1 MNKHGEVKNK
11 FGKTLLPGKIP
22 STGYL
27 HVSLSNK
34 EVKGKHFYVH
44 QLVWKAFNGEIP
56 DGLVVCHVDTN
67 PQNNNLENLCLMT
80 HKENLN
86 KPETIENFKRSQRLH
101 PHKNSGRKKTVVYQ
115 FDMDGNLV
123 KRWDSVKATEEEG
136 FSPSCVSLC
145 CSGKYKQHKNFMW
158 SKNKEL

>member
-1 MNKHGEVKNK
+1 
-11 FGKTLLPGKIP
+11 
-22 STGYL
+22 
-27 HVSLSNK
+27 
-34 EVKGKHFYVH
+34 
-44 QLVWKAFNGEIP
+44 
-56 DGLVVCHVDTN
+56 
-67 PQNNNLENLCLMT
+67 MT